1 MIRRPPRSTLFPY
14 TTLFRSRGEP
24 AGDLGVDVARHRNGV
39 AQVLPDDLGAR
50 VAVIGGRP
58 GHHLVEHRA
67 KGVEV
72 TPAVEVRLAEG
83 LLRAHVL
90 HRADREASGCF
101 CAASVA

>member
-1 MIRRPPRSTLFPY
+1 LVRPASTTLFPY
-14 TTLFRSRGEP
+14 TTLFRSHRGEP
-24 AGDLGVDVARHRNGV
+24 AADLGVDVARHRNRV

-83 LLRAHVL
+83 LL
-90 HRADREASGCF
+90 DRKSTRLNSSHDQISYA
-101 CAASVA
+101 

>member
-14 TTLFRSRGEP
+14 TTLFRS
-24 AGDLGVDVARHRNGV
+24 DVARHRNGV

-101 CAASVA
+101 CAASVAPPPPPP